1 MQLTD
6 WIEHNG
12 EERPN
17 LRPGAL
23 VLVKIEGVYDE
34 EEEGLAPGPWEFW
47 DEPVRLLSSWLRHPD
62 GSNDGTHIT
71 HYKVAS
77 E

>member
-23 VLVKIEGVYDE
+23 VLVKIEGIYDE
-34 EEEGLAPGPWEFW
+34 GAEGLAPTNWEFW
-47 DEPVRLLSSWLRHPD
+47 DEPDFTSSWLRHPD
-62 GSNDGTHIT
+62 GSDDGSHIT
-71 HYKVAS
+71 HYKVAT